1 MRSLEIDKRSRFL
14 ILVAFMV
21 ASMASL
27 PHLPVVPPW
36 GLDFQNVYVFEH
48 CAADGSIYKADAHA
62 CGDPM
67 DRPFIYPP
75 LLFAFFRWVRPLALD
90 TTLYIWTA
98 FVIASFA
105 GVFYLW
111 ARKITRASPLPD
123 ARHEVVTFCMLL
135 LVQSPFVFALERGN
149 TDGVTVV
156 LYTIAAVLLVHRKVW
171 LAGMATGIATGFKLS
186 PAVAVVV
193 MTGALAWARRDVG
206 RWTWLRWS
214 GGSLTAFVLTLLAF
228 PHDAKIY
235 LFEVLPKYMHELS
248 AQGPYGHSLPTYVG
262 DSYRH
267 YGKLLG
273 AGLLLAWVWGG
284 ARAIARGDMALA
296 LAGALA
302 VSTYLQATS
311 NDYNLITT
319 YPLLLLLFLRAQRTN
334 RWTLLVLGLFSIAGD
349 RQLFTIPGATVLTP
363 QLHFTL
369 QLAFLVVAAL
379 VAGRPHGE
387 PIMPAPQCSPEGA

>member
-1 MRSLEIDKRSRFL
+1 MRSFEIDKRSRFL

-21 ASMASL
+21 TSMASL
-27 PHLPVVPPW
+27 PHLPFEPW
-36 GLDFQNVYVFEH
+36 GLDFRNVYVFER

-67 DRPFIYPP
+67 DRPFVYPP
-75 LLFAFFRWVRPLALD
+75 FLFAFFRWLRPLAFE

-98 FVIASFA
+98 FAFASFA

-111 ARKITRASPLPD
+111 ARKITRVSPLPD

-135 LVQSPFVFALERGN
+135 LVQSPFVFAIERGN

-156 LYTIAAVLLVHRKVW
+156 LYTIAAVLLVRRKVW
-171 LAGMATGIATGFKLS
+171 LAGMAAGLATGFKLS
-186 PAVAVVV
+186 PAIAVVV
-193 MTGALAWARRDVG
+193 MTGALAWAWRTVG

-214 GGSLTAFVLTLLAF
+214 GGSLTAFALTLAAF
-228 PHDAKIY
+228 PRDAKIY
-235 LFEVLPKYMHELS
+235 LGEVLPKYMHELS

-273 AGLLLAWVWGG
+273 GGLVLAWVWGG

-302 VSTYLQATS
+302 LSTYLQATS

-334 RWTLLVLGLFSIAGD
+334 RWTLLLLGLFAIAGD
-349 RQLFTIPGATVLTP
+349 RHLFTIPGATVLTP
-363 QLHFTL
+363 QLHFAL
-369 QLAFLVVAAL
+369 QLAFLIVAAL
-379 VAGRPHGE
+379 VAGRPHE
-387 PIMPAPQCSPEGA
+387 ERVIPAPHYSPEVA